1 MAEANE
7 DGREYLTLEEIQDE
21 LLSMLKVAGPW
32 LLGHGIRYSLSDGSL
47 LGAVRHKGFIPWDD
61 DLDIYMPRPDYEK
74 WLSLAEEFKAA
85 TGFGIRTCRDGSYH
99 YPFSKILNPTIR
111 AQEVSVD
118 GVYDGYLWIDVFP
131 IDGVPDD
138 VGEYERLVRWRRLR
152 EKMINLALTK
162 GSRNKVKA
170 AVKAVVQP
178 VFKLFV
184 DPAKLTRQIDERC
197 RQLPFE
203 SAARVACPAY
213 GITFAGK
220 SIPREGFERTVMLPF
235 GDTEQPCMS
244 CWDEYL
250 TKSYGD
256 YMQLPPEEKRW
267 HHPQKTWRVKAKE
280 GR

>member
-1 MAEANE
+1 MAEAME
-7 DGREYLTLEEIQDE
+7 DGNKYLTLEEIQAE

-32 LLGHGIRYSLSDGSL
+32 FREHGIRYSLSDGSL

-74 WLSLAEEFKAA
+74 WLSSADEFTAA
-85 TGFGIRTCRDGSYH
+85 TGFGVRSCRNGTYH
-99 YPFSKILNPTIR
+99 YPFSKMTNPSIR
-111 AQEVSVD
+111 AQEVSVE
-118 GVYDGYLWIDVFP
+118 GSYEGYLWIDVFP
-131 IDGVPDD
+131 VDGVPDD
-138 VGEYERLVRWRRLR
+138 DTEYAKLVRWRRIR

-162 GSRNKVKA
+162 GSRSKSKA
-170 AVKAVVQP
+170 AIKTVVQP
-178 VFKLFV
+178 LFKHLV
-184 DPAKLTRQIDERC
+184 DPNKVTLTIDERC
-197 RQLPFE
+197 KQISFE
-203 SAARVACPAY
+203 TANRVACPVY

-220 SIPREGFERTVMLPF
+220 SIPREGFEKTVMLPF

-267 HHPQKTWRVKAKE
+267 HHPQKTWRVE
-280 GR
+280 Q